1 MLGWRLLVSAVLI
14 PAFIG
19 LCYIDARCGP
29 SAPVLFCL
37 TLLIAVRSAW
47 ELVGLFHTRSFH
59 PSFVECALLSC
70 LVVAS
75 AWLPHVEALKG
86 LDRAGID
93 SGLVFGLCILWLL
106 ASNAIR
112 YRTAGHQ
119 METLGA
125 ELLIV
130 SYAGLLLCLTARL
143 RWIGDQTE
151 GAASSYCALG
161 SLILAAKCGDIG
173 AYTFGRLFGQRKM
186 APLLS
191 PGKTWAGFFGAL
203 VVAAIGS
210 YLWLQ
215 FAQNLFNQQW
225 YPGSAIVSLSFGV
238 LVAIA
243 GIVGDLCESLIKRDL
258 GKKDAAALLPGFGG
272 LIDLTDSI
280 VYAGPIAYLL
290 WLTLPLAKWTAE
302 PLRGLAMA
310 VRSAVH
316 WL

>member
-14 PAFIG
+14 PAFVG
-19 LCYIDARCGP
+19 LCYLDARLGP
-29 SAPVLFCL
+29 SAPVLLCL

-47 ELVGLFHTRSFH
+47 ELVGLFRTRAFR
-59 PSFVECALLSC
+59 PSFIETALLSS
-70 LVVAS
+70 LVVVS
-75 AWLPHVEALKG
+75 AWLPHVEVLNW

-93 SGLVFGLCILWLL
+93 SALVFGLSVLWIL
-106 ASNAIR
+106 ASNAVR
-112 YRTAGHQ
+112 YRGPGQQ
-119 METLGA
+119 METIGA
-125 ELLIV
+125 ELLII

-143 RWIGDQTE
+143 RWVGGGED
-151 GAASSYCALG
+151 AARGYYVLG
-161 SLILAAKCGDIG
+161 SLIVAAKCGDIG
-173 AYTFGRLFGQRKM
+173 AYTFGRLFGRRKM

-203 VVAAIGS
+203 IVAAPVS

-215 FAQNLFNQQW
+215 FAHNLFSEIW
-225 YPGSAIVSLSFGV
+225 FPSSAIVCLSYG
-238 LVAIA
+238 LLIAIA

-272 LIDLTDSI
+272 LVDLTDSI

-290 WLTLPLAKWTAE
+290 WSTLPPATWTAD
-302 PLRGLAMA
+302 PLTRLAMT
-310 VRSAVH
+310 VPSLFH